1 MVGCII
7 LPLPVRGLCGRC
19 VVFGWVCVLWL
30 SLVPAGGFVVVLRVP
45 AEGCYLIELGTNR
58 LRPVSRYGMPIPV
71 LIVYWNGCSC
81 II

>member
-30 SLVPAGGFVVVLRVP
+30 PVVGVGGCIMTLR
-45 AEGCYLIELGTNR
+45 GCL
-58 LRPVSRYGMPIPV
+58 
-71 LIVYWNGCSC
+71 WGCV
-81 II
+81 I